1 MSPMNKQ
8 SNSKNVF
15 YTKADNSLLDTE
27 YSLLNCNPD
36 DKIERLADYIIRLLE
51 PYKKDVYYFTLPI
64 WDFED
69 KIWVPNTVGRF
80 YNDTNDEWEKSG
92 VLTDEKKAY
101 RRYLEFFQGAQKN
114 FSFIEFFTNDI
125 AELTPILTIDF
136 VTCDCFKL
144 NKDSKNFYIHL
155 KKDYAFDKNNP
166 DYYDDK
172 DKFIHATNQL
182 VNASDKSKKRII
194 LDGFYE
200 FLCRYKEHYPHIN
213 YIYLFPSL
221 LFKNDKSNRHI
232 SSGGVILVCKGIICW
247 DILMK
252 IAVISNLC
260 YREVGN
266 KNWAKVCN
274 NEAIK
279 SAVSAIMSRN
289 MSHNLGSH
297 YLYYTKSQLEQQ
309 AAKDGDIAPDIR
321 GAAKV
326 LGYLQ
331 SRMDFLATII
341 SNNRYPY
348 GSVNFKSQIFD
359 ELTIDDF
366 SHRHFHID
374 CNKRTT
380 NFLLKNLVLSENF
393 TRQDVRLDNKIEAQK
408 DKLFINAK
416 YSDDGKEYKCF
427 TGSWDLEEEQK
438 EIAIKKTLSS
448 LNLAL
453 PGGVMS
459 CHAFF
464 NIVENFIR
472 NSAKYRRN
480 EIKAEEG
487 LKIYIAI
494 RPNPE
499 NEQLKDILIYDNK
512 ENANNIVKH
521 NKGIDITLFSQ
532 IEEKL
537 KSLEIIDESNQLSLK
552 NKGFKEI
559 LFSSIWMNAYKYR
572 EKTYAR
578 VIAEIN
584 SENVPEKRISMI
596 EEYGFS
602 LVRVQDKT
610 IIEKSNDGT
619 EKETNIINV
628 YKRQE
633 RCNGAANLGL
643 LITLPIYSTC
653 KKLEWG
659 KNPAKNV
666 NLMLNVMADVV
677 EVDKS
682 FLDETNEYR
691 HAFTR
696 VITLNAN
703 QTSMSTLDKYMLAVK
718 KRFKDID
725 KYALCFAD
733 TEEADSGQTKI
744 KPVFKPVKENLY
756 RLYDFESDFYFKDTN
771 SKYKIYFYR
780 HLDSKENAKNYSK
793 LAYADTISGA
803 NFTISLAAFF
813 RNGIDERGFYKSDND
828 ELLALKIKESALT
841 RITIIDERL
850 FNMNCDEDGNP
861 SPWLTLKNVRLLNY
875 NDEFDDKSTSCHSV
889 LSSVFKGNKFR
900 NNRNGT
906 HFLTI
911 HLGLIEKILKNS
923 QFVNNLIDKE
933 LSNDNE
939 TSNTNRLAPERV
951 EAFMALLNRTFRIRA
966 KSYQLCI
973 AIHSG
978 RGNYSEELQ
987 GPLSG
992 YPYLTLSALESA
1004 FNNSKY
1010 QLSQLFYNTIYIGK
1024 GIANK

>member
-1 MSPMNKQ
+1 MSKQ
-8 SNSKNVF
+8 NNSKDEF
-15 YTKADNSLLDTE
+15 CQKDEYSSLEAE

-36 DKIERLADYIIRLLE
+36 DKIKKLADYIVSLLE
-51 PYKKDVYYFTLPI
+51 PHKNNVYYFTLPI
-64 WDFED
+64 WNFED
-69 KIWVPNTVGRF
+69 KIWVPNTEGRF
-80 YNDTNDEWEKSG
+80 YNDTNDEWETNGEK
-92 VLTDEKKAY
+92 TDEKKAY
-101 RRYLEFFQGAQKN
+101 RRYLDFFQGAQQN

-136 VTCDCFKL
+136 DTCGCFEL
-144 NKDSKNFYIHL
+144 NKDKDSKNYSIHI
-155 KKDYAFDKNNP
+155 KKGFIIDKDNP
-166 DYYDDK
+166 DYLKDK
-172 DKFIHATNQL
+172 DNFINATNDL
-182 VNASDKSKKRII
+182 VNASDEPKKKII
-194 LDGFYE
+194 LNGFYE
-200 FLCRYKEHYPHIN
+200 FLCHYKHHYHEISN
-213 YIYLFPSL
+213 IYLFPSL
-221 LFKNDKSNRHI
+221 LFKKEKSNRHI
-232 SSGGVILVCKGIICW
+232 SSGGVILVCKGRINKNV
-247 DILMK
+247 LMK

-260 YREVGN
+260 YREIGN

-309 AAKDGDIAPDIR
+309 ASKDGDIAPDIR

-326 LGYLQ
+326 LDYLQ
-331 SRMDFLATII
+331 SRMDFLATIT
-341 SNNRYPY
+341 SNEPSTY

-359 ELTIDDF
+359 ELTVDDF
-366 SHRHFHID
+366 SHRHFHTD
-374 CNKRTT
+374 RNKRTT

-393 TRQDVRLDNKIEAQK
+393 TRQDVRLENKIENHK
-408 DKLFINAK
+408 DKLFLIAK
-416 YSDDGKEYKCF
+416 YSDDGIEYNCF
-427 TGSWDLEEEQK
+427 TGSWDLEEEKK
-438 EIAIKKTLSS
+438 EIAIKRTLSS
-448 LNLAL
+448 INLAL

-459 CHAFF
+459 CPAFF

-480 EIKAEEG
+480 EIKADEG
-487 LKIYIAI
+487 LKITIAI

-499 NEQLKDILIYDNK
+499 KEDLKDIIIYDNK
-512 ENANNIVKH
+512 ENANNSIKL
-521 NKGIDITLFSQ
+521 DITLFNQ

-537 KSLEIIDESNQLSLK
+537 KSLEIIDESNQLSQK
-552 NKGFKEI
+552 NRGFKEI

-572 EKTYAR
+572 GKTYAK
-578 VIAEIN
+578 VISEIN
-584 SENVPEKRISMI
+584 SENDSEKKISMI
-596 EEYGFS
+596 EKYGFS
-602 LVRVQDKT
+602 LVKVKDEIIKETRIDK
-610 IIEKSNDGT
+610 T
-619 EKETNIINV
+619 EKETNRISV
-628 YKRQE
+628 YTRNE
-633 RCNGAANLGL
+633 PCDGPANLGI

-653 KKLEWG
+653 KKLELG
-659 KNPAKNV
+659 NDSAKNE
-666 NLMLNVMADVV
+666 NLMLNVMADVI

-682 FLDETNEYR
+682 FMEETNKYR

-696 VITLNAN
+696 IITLDAS
-703 QTSMSTLDKYMLAVK
+703 QTAMSTLDKYKLAVK

-733 TEEADSGQTKI
+733 ADTDEANNIIPILKPI
-744 KPVFKPVKENLY
+744 KEPLY
-756 RLYDFESDFYFKDTN
+756 KLYDYLSDFNFDYTN

-803 NFTISLAAFF
+803 NFTISLAALF
-813 RNGIDERGFYKSDND
+813 RDGIDERGVYKSEND
-828 ELLALKIKESALT
+828 EILALKIKESALT

-861 SPWLTLKNVRLLNY
+861 SPWLALKNIRLLNY
-875 NDEFDDKSTSCHSV
+875 NDDFDNKSTSYNSV

-923 QFVNNLIDKE
+923 KYVNSLVDKE
-933 LSNDNE
+933 LPGE
-939 TSNTNRLAPERV
+939 TQTSNQNRLACERV
-951 EAFMALLNRTFRIRA
+951 EAFMTLLKRTFSIKS
-966 KSYQLCI
+966 KSYPLYI

-978 RGNYSEELQ
+978 RGNYSEELKS
-987 GPLSG
+987 PLSQ
-992 YPYLTLSALESA
+992 YPYLTLSALENA

-1010 QLSQLFYNTIYIGK
+1010 QLSQLLYNTIYIEK
-1024 GIANK
+1024 EL